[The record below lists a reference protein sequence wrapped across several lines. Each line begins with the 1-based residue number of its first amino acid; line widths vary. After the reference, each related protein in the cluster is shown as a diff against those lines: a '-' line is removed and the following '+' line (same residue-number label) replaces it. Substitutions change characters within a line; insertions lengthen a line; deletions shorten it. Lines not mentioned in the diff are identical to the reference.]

1 MSQITKKALA
11 ASLKKLLNTKL
22 LNQITIN
29 DITEDCGVNRMTFYY
44 HFSDIYDLVEWI
56 CAQEAAEALADK
68 KTYSTWQEGFLNI
81 FQVVQDNKSFF
92 TNVYHSVSR
101 EHMETYLYQLTFDL
115 LMGVI
120 EEQGVGMEVLEQDKQ
135 FIADFYKYAFVGI
148 LVNWVKDGMKEEPQ
162 KIIDRLSILVRGVIG
177 RALEA
182 FRRN

>member
-1 MSQITKKALA
+1 
-11 ASLKKLLNTKL
+11 
-22 LNQITIN
+22 
-29 DITEDCGVNRMTFYY
+29 
-44 HFSDIYDLVEWI
+44 
-56 CAQEAAEALADK
+56 
-68 KTYSTWQEGFLNI
+68 
-81 FQVVQDNKSFF
+81 
-92 TNVYHSVSR
+92 
-101 EHMETYLYQLTFDL
+101 METYLYQLTFDL

-162 KIIDRLSILVRGVIG
+162 KIIDRLSILVRGDIG